1 MVQQAGY
8 QGHEAVIDTSPAVVV
23 SGVLQHV
30 DGVLSVLARRVE
42 PVQLFVRLAAREWQ

>member
-1 MVQQAGY
+1 
-8 QGHEAVIDTSPAVVV
+8 VVV
-23 SGVLQHV
+23 SGILQNV